1 MKNPILLV
9 ILIITSLCLSSNAQI
24 QIQSKI
30 VDNKTGEAIPFA
42 NISIENTTKGTMSN
56 QEGKFQ
62 LHINLVGINT
72 KVIVSSLG
80 YQTLRIHPKK
90 IGKTI
95 QLNPVSYGI
104 DEVKVSA
111 NKLLS
116 DPKKILKE
124 CMKAAPSFRPNQ
136 PYINKGFLRQTSL
149 LDKKYMKLIEAALFT
164 YATPEEPK
172 IKVHILEKRNTFDNR
187 EIDAKNLYFFKQWK
201 KMNHKKAKQTSKN
214 YQPSKEE
221 LQQLVRDT
229 DEERNSIS
237 NLRRLKTAHQPKIGD
252 MWYHLKNIYKCR
264 IHQIKLDT
272 ILDLDGE
279 QMYKLKVLPTK
290 KQLKDGVYLV
300 LGYLL
305 ISTKDFALHELK
317 IGHLINSIY
326 TSKKN
331 TAISYCKILKYKKHN
346 GKLYP
351 YYYKSFGSDFA
362 GYSSYEIEKKRKKKP
377 KLIKEL
383 LFTEII
389 TQKDQINQLLPTQW
403 NDKLYEPTK
412 YHPEFWENY
421 TILLETK
428 DEAKLRK
435 DLEAEVSI
443 KEQYQHATDS
453 IRINQIN

>member
-1 MKNPILLV
+1 MKNSILLV
-9 ILIITSLCLSSNAQI
+9 ILLITSLCLSSNAQI

-95 QLNPVSYGI
+95 QLNPVTYGI

-111 NKLLS
+111 SKLLS

-124 CMKAAPSFRPNQ
+124 CMKAAPSFRPDE

-149 LDKKYMKLIEAALFT
+149 LGKKYMKLIEAALFT
-164 YATPEEPK
+164 YSTPKEPK
-172 IKVHILEKRNTFDNR
+172 FKVHILEKRNTFDNR
-187 EIDAKNLYFFKQWK
+187 EIDAKNLFFFKKWK
-201 KMNHKKAKQTSKN
+201 EVNYKKATRVSES

-221 LQQLVRDT
+221 LQQLIRST
-229 DEERNSIS
+229 DEERNSITK
-237 NLRRLKTAHQPKIGD
+237 LRRLNTAYQPKIGD
-252 MWYHLKNIYKCR
+252 MWHDLKKIYKSNM
-264 IHQIKLDT
+264 HQIKLDT
-272 ILDLDGE
+272 ILDLNGE
-279 QMYKLKVLPTK
+279 RMYKLKILPTAKWLK
-290 KQLKDGVYLV
+290 KGYYLN

-305 ISTKDFALHELK
+305 ISSKDFSLHELK
-317 IGHLINSIY
+317 IAHLINSIY

-435 DLEAEVSI
+435 DLEAEVSMQ
-443 KEQYQHATDS
+443 EQYQHASDS
-453 IRINQIN
+453 IRINQIR